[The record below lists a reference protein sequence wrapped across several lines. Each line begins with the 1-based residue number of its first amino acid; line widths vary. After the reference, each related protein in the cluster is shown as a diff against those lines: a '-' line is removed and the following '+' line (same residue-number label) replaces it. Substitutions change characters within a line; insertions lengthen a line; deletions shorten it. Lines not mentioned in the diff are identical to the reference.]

1 MHMGEKLEEKGKMRA
16 DIVSPDS
23 SAANISQCVMQSKN
37 EVILCI
43 LFCIQ
48 PFLFINIQ

>member
-16 DIVSPDS
+16 DIVSADS
-23 SAANISQCVMQSKN
+23 STANVSQYVMQNKN